1 MRIIGIL
8 SILLL
13 AAAGAQAQTTAFV
26 GGRVIDGTGKVIE
39 NGTVVITGNKITT
52 VGPAS
57 TPVPAGATRID
68 VKGKTLLP
76 GLINAHGHV
85 GNTVGLRADAAA
97 GYTREN
103 LTRQL
108 KTYAQYGVTTV
119 FSLGDDQEAGFAL
132 RNEPATDRA
141 RLFVA
146 GPVIGGDT
154 ADAARAMTIKVAEM
168 KPDLIKIR
176 VDDNLGTTRKM
187 PEAGVARGDRG
198 GARAQVAGGG
208 AHLLARRREGDAA
221 GRRRHDRAQRAR
233 YRRRRAVHQRA

>member
-1 MRIIGIL
+1 M
-8 SILLL
+8 L
-13 AAAGAQAQTTAFV
+13 AAAEREAQTTAFV

-39 NGTVVITGNKITT
+39 NGTVVITGDKITA

-57 TPVPAGATRID
+57 TPVPAGGHASTSRARPSC
-68 VKGKTLLP
+68 P

-85 GNTVGLRADAAA
+85 GDTVGLRTDTAA

-108 KTYAQYGVTTV
+108 RTYAQYGVTTV

-132 RNEPATDRA
+132 RDEPATDRA

-146 GPVIGGDT
+146 GPVIGGNT
-154 ADAARAMTIKVAEM
+154 AEAARAMTAKVAAM

-176 VDDNLGTTRKM
+176 VDDNLGTSRKM
-187 PEAGVARGDRG
+187 PEAAW
-198 GARAQVAGGG
+198 
-208 AHLLARRREGDAA
+208 
-221 GRRRHDRAQRAR
+221 
-233 YRRRRAVHQRA
+233 RAVIEEAHARKLPVAVHIY